1 MTRLRRLLAV
11 PVPALLFCC
20 LNLCL
25 APCQG
30 QAAQADPPQK
40 THRQAGARPLH
51 APSWVFGNPAGRET
65 RQWQQGVGADELKKK
80 AVPAGQAGQSV
91 NTASAID
98 EALKRAERTSQKQG
112 GLNLSIRNESASFKE
127 AQPQGG
133 MSPQPGEN
141 PVRTGRHRVG
151 AFADVQSG
159 EDLRILVG
167 PELSIKDELG
177 MEKSAGSQPD
187 SSLGMGM
194 RFKLDF

>member
-1 MTRLRRLLAV
+1 MIRLRRFLAIPIPTLL
-11 PVPALLFCC
+11 LCC
-20 LNLCL
+20 LSLCL

-30 QAAQADPPQK
+30 QAAQTGLPQK
-40 THRQAGARPLH
+40 TPQKANAQPLH
-51 APSWVFGNPAGRET
+51 AHPWVFSSPGSREA
-65 RQWQQGVGADELKKK
+65 RQWQQGVGADELKKN
-80 AVPAGQAGQSV
+80 AVPSSQAEQSV

-98 EALKRAERTSQKQG
+98 EALKRVERTSQRQG
-112 GLNLSIRNESASFKE
+112 VNFSVRNESASFRDT
-127 AQPQGG
+127 QPQGG
-133 MSPQPGEN
+133 ESAHPGEN
-141 PVRTGRHRVG
+141 PVRTGRHIVG

>member
-1 MTRLRRLLAV
+1 MTRLRRLFAV

-25 APCQG
+25 TPCQG
-30 QAAQADPPQK
+30 RAAQAGPPQK
-40 THRQAGARPLH
+40 AHQQTGARPLH
-51 APSWVFGNPAGRET
+51 APSWVFSSPASRET
-65 RQWQQGVGADELKKK
+65 RQWQHGVGAGELKKK
-80 AVPAGQAGQSV
+80 AVPASQAERSV

-98 EALKRAERTSQKQG
+98 EALKRAERISEKQG
-112 GLNLSIRNESASFKE
+112 GLNLSIRNESSSFKE
-127 AQPQGG
+127 AQPQDGA
-133 MSPQPGEN
+133 SPHPGEN
-141 PVRTGRHRVG
+141 PVRAGRHIVG

-167 PELSIKDELG
+167 PELSIKDELS